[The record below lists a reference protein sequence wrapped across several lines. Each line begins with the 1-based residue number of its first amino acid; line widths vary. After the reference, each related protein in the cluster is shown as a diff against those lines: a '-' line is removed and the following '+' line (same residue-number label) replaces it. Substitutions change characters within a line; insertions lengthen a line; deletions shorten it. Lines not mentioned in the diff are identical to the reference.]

1 MNLHIKI
8 KHNGGNK
15 TNREQSA
22 RELVF
27 LKSLGKK
34 INLLEVTKGF
44 NLPPGIVY
52 TAVKQLRE
60 LEQEVTISDAELEQ
74 LEAMLRAMNQQQ
86 AQSFKKK
93 QLLGK
98 PARPALE
105 PLTCQV
111 VNAPVQPKEEQPT
124 ALKLT
129 HRHSTNILQKRR
141 SGPGGIENG
150 GVVRKVNRVLDYAD

>member
-1 MNLHIKI
+1 MQLRLQREQARRDEERYSHNGRKKHNRRCADKIQKSTECPYDDCKKRYGCEGSMNLHIKI

-52 TAVKQLRE
+52 TAVKQLKE
-60 LEQEVTISDAELEQ
+60 LEQEVTISDAEL
-74 LEAMLRAMNQQQ
+74 
-86 AQSFKKK
+86 
-93 QLLGK
+93 G
-98 PARPALE
+98 
-105 PLTCQV
+105 
-111 VNAPVQPKEEQPT
+111 
-124 ALKLT
+124 
-129 HRHSTNILQKRR
+129 
-141 SGPGGIENG
+141 
-150 GVVRKVNRVLDYAD
+150 